1 MTGKTKLLLC
11 ITAIAVIGCLL
22 VGCTA
27 NSGSSKAMIRNLGY
41 DVPGGQSYSID
52 QMLETKNIDK
62 LSLTIL
68 DTNIPTAKLS
78 DDGKNIYAGDTS
90 GYIHLGILKNGK
102 SVGESDGFY
111 LFVALSE
118 AEQEEVEDNSGEA
131 FSVIDKYL
139 HDVFFTEENNN
150 EEGRGKFKV
159 IYNTADS
166 YGLEKDMTEK
176 LFAEYVDKFKDAEL
190 QGVLGLYVQDPFE
203 PTKENVAGSYHALY
217 KTKDG
222 GKLYLDIS
230 GKVNS
235 DSSVSITVKEPAR
248 DGGGSQLYDTLLN
261 AFPEYR
267 TYTEIPP
274 DGMDVK
280 IGEEY
285 MLYSRYLP
293 YNETNDTNGLNLK
306 THSLSYSFVIHMD
319 K

>member
-1 MTGKTKLLLC
+1 MGKK
-11 ITAIAVIGCLL
+11 AIIIIIAALAVIGCLVAVCL
-22 VGCTA
+22 HFVS
-27 NSGSSKAMIRNLGY
+27 SGKVTIRDYGF

-52 QMLETKNIDK
+52 QMVESKNTGK
-62 LSLTIL
+62 LTLNIL

-217 KTKDG
+217 KTKNG

-267 TYTEIPP
+267 SYTEIPP

-293 YNETNDTNGLNLK
+293 YNETNDANGLNLK